1 MPGTFRLDNKG
12 YVVLLLL
19 ILVYCSAAI
28 FLYLRA
34 RQEGPGPEAA
44 EEMPEEEPEAP

>member
-1 MPGTFRLDNKG
+1 MDMG

-19 ILVYCSAAI
+19 VLVYCSAAI

-34 RQEGPGPEAA
+34 RQEEPGQQAA
-44 EEMPEEEPEAP
+44 EEMPKEEPEAP

>member
-1 MPGTFRLDNKG
+1 MMDTG

-34 RQEGPGPEAA
+34 RQEAPSPEAA
-44 EEMPEEEPEAP
+44 EEMAKEEPEAP

>member
-1 MPGTFRLDNKG
+1 MDSG

-34 RQEGPGPEAA
+34 RQEEPGPEAA
-44 EEMPEEEPEAP
+44 EEMAKEEPEAP

>member
-1 MPGTFRLDNKG
+1 MDMG

-19 ILVYCSAAI
+19 ILVYCSAAV

-34 RQEGPGPEAA
+34 RQEEPGPVEAA
-44 EEMPEEEPEAP
+44 EEMATEEPEAP

>member
-1 MPGTFRLDNKG
+1 MDMG
-12 YVVLLLL
+12 YVVILLL

-34 RQEGPGPEAA
+34 RQVGPGPEVA

>member
-1 MPGTFRLDNKG
+1 MDMG

-34 RQEGPGPEAA
+34 RQIEPGQEAV

>member
-1 MPGTFRLDNKG
+1 MDMG

-19 ILVYCSAAI
+19 VLVYCSAAI

-34 RQEGPGPEAA
+34 RQEKPGPEETA
-44 EEMPEEEPEAP
+44 EGMPEEEPEAP

>member
-1 MPGTFRLDNKG
+1 MMDTG

-28 FLYLRA
+28 FLYFRG
-34 RQEGPGPEAA
+34 RQEAPSSEAA
-44 EEMPEEEPEAP
+44 EEMAQEDPEAP

>member
-1 MPGTFRLDNKG
+1 MDTG

-19 ILVYCSAAI
+19 ILVYGSAAV

-34 RQEGPGPEAA
+34 RQEGPSPEAVEGMA
-44 EEMPEEEPEAP
+44 KEDPEAP

>member
-1 MPGTFRLDNKG
+1 MDTG

-34 RQEGPGPEAA
+34 RQEEPGPEEVAGKMA
-44 EEMPEEEPEAP
+44 NEDPETP

>member
-1 MPGTFRLDNKG
+1 MDMG

-28 FLYLRA
+28 FLYFRA
-34 RQEGPGPEAA
+34 RQEGPEPEAA
-44 EEMPEEEPEAP
+44 EEMPEEEP